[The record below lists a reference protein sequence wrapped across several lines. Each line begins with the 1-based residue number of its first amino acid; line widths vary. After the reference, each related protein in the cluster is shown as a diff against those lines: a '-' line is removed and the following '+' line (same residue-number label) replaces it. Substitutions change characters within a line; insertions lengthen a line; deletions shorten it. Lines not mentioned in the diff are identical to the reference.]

1 MINSL
6 MDPNIAYVLL
16 VVGMVLGILALFSPG
31 TGLLEVGAI
40 FALVLAG
47 IGATRMNIN
56 AWALV
61 VLIIGVVPF
70 IFALRKT
77 RRWIFLLITI
87 AALIV
92 GSVFLFVDAE
102 GKPAVNIWLA
112 LVTSLIA
119 IGLLWFIGIKGIE
132 AIGRRPDFD
141 LERLNEVVGE
151 AKTDVF
157 REGSVYIGGEE
168 WSAWSQKEIPAGSRV
183 RVVKREGLI
192 LQVEQVKEEG
202 SKAAG

>member
-1 MINSL
+1 MINSF

-31 TGLLEVGAI
+31 TGVLEIGAI

-47 IGATRMNIN
+47 IGATRLYIN

-61 VLIIGVVPF
+61 VLILGVVPF
-70 IFALRKT
+70 ILALRKT

-87 AALIV
+87 SALIV
-92 GSVFLFVDAE
+92 GSVFLFADAE
-102 GKPAVNIWLA
+102 GKPAVNVWLA
-112 LVTSLIA
+112 LVTSLLAVGI
-119 IGLLWFIGIKGIE
+119 LWFVGLKGIE

-141 LERLNEVVGE
+141 LEKIKEVIGE

-157 REGSVYIGGEE
+157 REGSVYIAGEE
-168 WSAWSQKEIPAGSRV
+168 WSAWSKKQIPAGSRV
-183 RVVKREGLI
+183 RVVNREGLI
-192 LQVEQVKEEG
+192 LQVEQVNENDL
-202 SKAAG
+202 

>member
-1 MINSL
+1 

>member
-202 SKAAG
+202 S